1 MYQGK
6 FSAEKAE
13 KPLKEIAKEK
23 PVKQKGAKRG
33 TVLFYSIYGI
43 CSGIVLIAILL
54 LLIPLH
60 SWLKNYQA
68 SQPETKAQQ
77 IFDELFAQPDW
88 EALYVKAGIP
98 DSPFEDKTA
107 YAAYMKDK
115 VGQDKLTCM
124 QTSAGLSGDRKYV
137 IRHGSEK
144 IASYTLTS
152 TEGPNSKTKVWELG
166 KLELM
171 LQQKHNVI
179 VEKSPG
185 ETVYIN
191 GVALD
196 ESYIVKKISTKAQDY
211 LPDGANGYQREQVK
225 VTSLLMPPQIV
236 VKNTDGTVVETTADE
251 FGMLSTPVSDM
262 TISQTEKDAAIGAAK
277 AHALFSIEAAGRS
290 ELRKYFDVN
299 SQVYDDICNTVIFMQ
314 DYNGYRFDD
323 SATAVSEYYRYSDML
338 YSARVTLALKVTRT
352 NGTVKTYDANTTYFF
367 TKGADGTYK
376 ATGMTNVPIQER
388 LEQVR
393 ITFINGNDTLSSEFV
408 STDAQTITLP
418 QVTPAEGEVLI
429 GWATQQTDAAGRVIT
444 TVQLTPGEDG
454 NAHLSGQVIDAMTLY
469 PVFEKQGA

>member
-13 KPLKEIAKEK
+13 KP
-23 PVKQKGAKRG
+23 VKQTREKKNLTRG
-33 TVLFYSIYGI
+33 TALFYSIYGI
-43 CSGIVLIAILL
+43 CSGVLLIAILL
-54 LLIPLH
+54 LLIPLN

-88 EALYVKAGIP
+88 EALYIKAGIA
-98 DSPFEDKTA
+98 DSPFENETS
-107 YAAYMKDK
+107 YAAYMTEK
-115 VGQDKLTCM
+115 VGQDELTCM
-124 QTSAGLSGDRKYV
+124 QTSAGLSGDKKYV
-137 IRHGSEK
+137 IRHGNEK

-152 TEGPNSKTKVWELG
+152 TEDPKSKVKVWSLG
-166 KLELM
+166 KLELT
-171 LQQKHNVI
+171 LQQQHNVL
-179 VEKSPG
+179 VEKSPD

-196 ESYIVKKISTKAQDY
+196 ESYVIRKISTKAQDY

-225 VTSLLMPPQIV
+225 VTGLLMPPQIV
-236 VKNTDGTVVETTADE
+236 VKSADGTVVETTADE
-251 FGMLSTPVSDM
+251 FGMLSTPVCDM
-262 TISQTEKDAAIGAAK
+262 VISQAEKDAAIGAAK
-277 AHALFSIEAAGRS
+277 AHALFAIEAAGRS

-323 SATAVSEYYRYSDML
+323 SVTAVSEYYRYSDTL

-376 ATGMTNVPIQER
+376 ATGMTNVPIQE
-388 LEQVR
+388 QIQHVR
-393 ITFINGNDTLSSEFV
+393 ITFMNGSDTLSSEFV

-418 QVTPAEGEVLI
+418 QVTPPDGEVFI

>member
-6 FSAEKAE
+6 FSVNKAE

-23 PVKQKGAKRG
+23 PVKEKGAKRG

-43 CSGIVLIAILL
+43 CSGVLLLVILL

-60 SWLKNYQA
+60 NWLKTYQA

-152 TEGPNSKTKVWELG
+152 TDGPNSKTKVWELG

-179 VEKSPG
+179 VEKSPD

-196 ESYIVKKISTKAQDY
+196 ESYVVKKISAKAQDY
-211 LPDGANGYQREQVK
+211 LPDGVNGYRREQVC
-225 VTSLLMPPQIV
+225 VTGLLMPPQIT
-236 VKNTDGTVVETTADE
+236 VKNAAGEVVQTTADE
-251 FGMLSTPVSDM
+251 YGMLLTPVAEM
-262 TISQTEKDAAIGAAK
+262 TISQEETDIAIGAAK
-277 AHALFSIEAAGRS
+277 AHALFAIEAAGRS
-290 ELRKYFDVN
+290 ELRKHFDVN
-299 SQVYDDICNTVIFMQ
+299 SQVYDDICQTPIFMQ

-323 SATAVSEYYRYSDML
+323 SATVVSDYYRYSDTL
-338 YSARVTLALKVTRT
+338 FSARVTLALKVTRT

-367 TKGADGTYK
+367 TKGTDGTFK
-376 ATGMTNVPIQER
+376 ATKMTNIPIQEQTS
-388 LEQVR
+388 QVR
-393 ITFINGNDTLSSEFV
+393 ITFKSGNETLSSEFTP
-408 STDAQTITLP
+408 TDTQMIVLP
-418 QVTPAEGEVLI
+418 QVTPPDGEALI
-429 GWATQQTDAAGRVIT
+429 GWATQHVDAAGRMIT
-444 TVQLTPGEDG
+444 TVRLTPGDDG
-454 NAHLSGQVIDAMTLY
+454 NAHLSGQELDAMTLY